1 MKLINSIKSII
12 YEQLDDF
19 EDAEKLF
26 GDDIKAMFNYYKK
39 NDMLQELLSLLE
51 DKPLKLIPTLL
62 GTGNPK

>member
-39 NDMLQELLSLLE
+39 NDQLDELL
-51 DKPLKLIPTLL
+51 
-62 GTGNPK
+62 